1 MELEHAVTVTIDYLT
16 SRRRP
21 FVAVVQIAHT
31 VCACPQY

>member
-1 MELEHAVTVTIDYLT
+1 MELEHAVTVAIDYLT

-21 FVAVVQIAHT
+21 FVAVAYNART